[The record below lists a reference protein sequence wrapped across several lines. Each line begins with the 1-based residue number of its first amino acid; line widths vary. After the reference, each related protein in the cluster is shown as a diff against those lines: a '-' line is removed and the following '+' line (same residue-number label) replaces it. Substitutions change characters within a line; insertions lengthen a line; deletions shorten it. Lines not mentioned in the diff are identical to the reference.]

1 MTTMQAFDHREH
13 AGPQLKSLR
22 VIGYAR
28 VSTSAQE
35 KGHGLG
41 AQSDEMRRYCQ
52 ANELQLLT
60 VTYDVMSSGSVPK
73 LFGRQTAIAAIE
85 SGLADGLLVRAF
97 DRATRDQLDA
107 ASIAKRANMNGWT
120 LLDTQGANSSDAS
133 QRLLFDIRV
142 AMAAEEKR
150 KISERTKEGLRRAKA
165 QGQQLGRP
173 SKIDPSIVAEI
184 IAMRQEAGLSAK
196 VIARKLDEYGVPTPG
211 RGCQWHHS
219 TIRRL
224 LQREGVAWHGHL
236 RPDPRGRS
244 APDVH
249 RLGRNLRNR
258 KVAMPHIEKA
268 ETKRT
273 KDGKPVPSYRVRW
286 TAKAR
291 DEHGR
296 PIPFNPNR
304 PDGRA
309 K

>member
-1 MTTMQAFDHREH
+1 MTVENVSGPTQQGEQENEMTTMQAFDQREH
-13 AGPQLKSLR
+13 AGPKLKGLR

-35 KGHGLG
+35 RAHGLG

-85 SGLADGLLVRAF
+85 SGLADGLLVRAL

-107 ASIAKRANMNGWT
+107 ASIAKRANTNGWT
-120 LLDTQGANSSDAS
+120 LLDCNGANSSDAS

-184 IAMRQEAGLSAK
+184 IAMRQEDGLSAK

-211 RGCQWHHS
+211 QGLQWHHS

-224 LQREGVAWHGHL
+224 LQREGVA
-236 RPDPRGRS
+236 
-244 APDVH
+244 
-249 RLGRNLRNR
+249 
-258 KVAMPHIEKA
+258 
-268 ETKRT
+268 
-273 KDGKPVPSYRVRW
+273 
-286 TAKAR
+286 
-291 DEHGR
+291 
-296 PIPFNPNR
+296 
-304 PDGRA
+304 
-309 K
+309 

>member
-1 MTTMQAFDHREH
+1 MTWAKTLPTTDGDVSGPTQQGEQENGMTTMQALDQREH
-13 AGPQLKSLR
+13 EGPKLRGLR

-85 SGLADGLLVRAF
+85 SGLADGLLVRAL

-120 LLDTQGANSSDAS
+120 LLDCNGANSSDAS

-142 AMAAEEKR
+142 AMAAEERR

-184 IAMRQEAGLSAK
+184 IAMRQEDGLSAK

-211 RGCQWHHS
+211 DGLQWHHS

-224 LQREGVAWHGHL
+224 LQREGVA
-236 RPDPRGRS
+236 
-244 APDVH
+244 
-249 RLGRNLRNR
+249 
-258 KVAMPHIEKA
+258 
-268 ETKRT
+268 
-273 KDGKPVPSYRVRW
+273 
-286 TAKAR
+286 
-291 DEHGR
+291 
-296 PIPFNPNR
+296 
-304 PDGRA
+304 
-309 K
+309 

>member
-1 MTTMQAFDHREH
+1 MTTMQALGQIEH
-13 AGPQLKSLR
+13 GGPKLKGLR

-85 SGLADGLLVRAF
+85 SGLADGLLVRAL

-107 ASIAKRANMNGWT
+107 ASIAKRANTNGWT

-184 IAMRQEAGLSAK
+184 IAMRTEDGLSAK
-196 VIARKLDEYGVPTPG
+196 GHRTQAGRVRRAHPRSGQPVAPQHDPSPAPARG
-211 RGCQWHHS
+211 RGLS
-219 TIRRL
+219 MDTFALIL
-224 LQREGVAWHGHL
+224 VVILPIAFIVIGAIFG
-236 RPDPRGRS
+236 
-244 APDVH
+244 
-249 RLGRNLRNR
+249 
-258 KVAMPHIEKA
+258 
-268 ETKRT
+268 T
-273 KDGKPVPSYRVRW
+273 GK
-286 TAKAR
+286 K
-291 DEHGR
+291 
-296 PIPFNPNR
+296 
-304 PDGRA
+304 
-309 K
+309 